1 MRPLRLEI
9 ENFTVYKGRHQIDF
23 GFLNFFVIKGKTGA
37 GKSSLVDALCYALF
51 GKVPRYGSKKAH
63 EWLISKGQKRMR
75 VALDFSVKGKNYR
88 IEREYTERGRSEF
101 RFYEEGIR
109 KPFRDSELEKYLESL
124 LRLDYET
131 FIKVIILPQN
141 QFDRFLKP
149 DNKSKRREILNSML
163 GISQMLSLIKEK
175 VSQEYGTLQ
184 AFLEEKNTW
193 YEALKDLS
201 YKDIDLIEAQMKSL
215 QEDYE
220 KLSKER
226 EKLNRILIS
235 CKERDELRK
244 RLEDLEERLERLK
257 EREKEMEEKRE
268 NLRLALEL
276 QPYKAKIDQW
286 EEKLKEEESLLR
298 EKSKV
303 EKNFLKYSEEKAI
316 VEEEFKKVEYEYR
329 YLDKYREEKDRKKD
343 VLQKISQYLELLKEK
358 ERVEEKIKVIGE
370 DLKNKRERKRDV
382 EERLE
387 RGNQLIKEVQEKIKE
402 YEERGIEEEIR
413 KVEVMKEQLRR
424 LETIKVEKEK
434 YNKEREETIRNLES
448 IEKEILEKEE
458 EYRKLKEEK
467 DILEKDIQKLREC
480 LREEVGLVEK
490 KAQLRSLLEKAKEVE
505 GIKEEEQ
512 RLGTQMEQKREEL
525 RSLDE
530 ELKKK
535 ELDFYAR
542 EIRERLEEGDICPV
556 CGAKVKALE
565 GERHAEDIK
574 LLVESLRR
582 KREELKEE
590 LLGYQARL
598 KELKRR
604 KEQIEVET
612 GGLQREEI
620 ERSLKDVEDK
630 LRGVQEGRRNLE
642 RKEKDWEYLR
652 KREEEFLQGINGR
665 KWEFERLK
673 EKIRGIEK
681 NIERLEEEEKTL
693 ISGLPEGAQE
703 RIKQIEEDY
712 KDLSSC
718 KEKEK
723 KYQQRLEEL
732 RNELSKVEIDLARLE
747 EEKKNLT
754 ITIEEKIEKLRL
766 LEEDI
771 GQKPTFDLK
780 EKLSKEIQSLEE
792 KIRKTKEDYERV
804 NKYLHKIALEEQSH
818 KTELKNIEENLRRIQ
833 DRKKELAKDL
843 YPIFERF
850 GDFER
855 VKDYLLDSN
864 SISLLQEEI
873 KNYERDKDV
882 LKQQRE
888 EALKKIQA
896 LASLP
901 TTEEV
906 EKQLGALDIRL
917 RENRETYGNLKER
930 LEQTKK
936 NLQEK
941 ERLQKEIE
949 ELKHKLE
956 LYGRL
961 KKDFTDNK
969 FPNYISQLMLSRLV
983 ERANYYFFK
992 FTWGQYSFE
1001 MADEDLQILDRN
1013 TKHNRPVSSLSG
1025 GETFLASLSLAFA
1038 VADILSK
1045 DAPLES
1051 LFIDEG
1057 FGSLDRETR
1066 ESLGEFF
1073 EHIKNSTNRMVGIIT
1088 HIEDIAEKFTQRIE
1102 VEKKGDYAKLRMVY

>member
-23 GFLNFFVIKGKTGA
+23 GPFNFFVIKGKTGA
-37 GKSSLVDALCYALF
+37 GKSSLIDALCYALF
-51 GKVPRYGSKKAH
+51 GKVPRHGGRRAH
-63 EWLISKGQKRMR
+63 EWLISKGQKHMR
-75 VALDFSVKGKNYR
+75 VAFDFSVRDKNYR

-101 RFYEEGIR
+101 RFYEEGIK
-109 KPFRDSELEKYLESL
+109 KPLRESELEKYLESL

-149 DNKSKRREILNSML
+149 DNRSRRREILNSML
-163 GISQMLSLIKEK
+163 GISQMLSAIKEK
-175 VSQEYGTLQ
+175 VSQEYATLQ
-184 AFLEEKNTW
+184 ASLEEKNTW
-193 YEALKDLS
+193 YEALKGLS
-201 YKDIDLIEAQMKSL
+201 SKDIDLIEAQMKSL

-220 KLSKER
+220 KLYKER
-226 EKLNRILIS
+226 EKLNHILIS

-257 EREKEMEEKRE
+257 EREREMEEKRE

-286 EEKLKEEESLLR
+286 EEKLKEEENFLR

-303 EKNFLKYSEEKAI
+303 EKSLLGYSEKKAI
-316 VEEEFKKVEYEYR
+316 AEEEFKKVEYEYKS
-329 YLDKYREEKDRKKD
+329 LDRYREEEDRKKD
-343 VLQKISQYLELLKEK
+343 ILQKVCQYLELLKEK
-358 ERVEEKIKVIGE
+358 EEVEERIKVIEE

-387 RGNQLIKEVQEKIKE
+387 RGNQLIKEVQEKIRE

-413 KVEVMKEQLRR
+413 KVEIMKEQLRR
-424 LETIKVEKEK
+424 LETIKVEREK
-434 YNKEREETIRNLES
+434 YNKEREETLRNLET

-467 DILEKDIQKLREC
+467 DNLEKDIQKLRES
-480 LREEVGLVEK
+480 LREEVDLVER
-490 KAQLRSLLEKAKEVE
+490 KAQLRNLLEKAKEVE
-505 GIKEEEQ
+505 EIKEEEE
-512 RLGTQMEQKREEL
+512 RLGQQIEQKREEL
-525 RSLDE
+525 RSLEE
-530 ELKKK
+530 ELKRK

-565 GERHAEDIK
+565 GEKHAEDVK

-604 KEQIEVET
+604 KEQIEVEI

-620 ERSLKDVEDK
+620 ERSLKDLEDK
-630 LRGVQEGRRNLE
+630 LREMQEGKRKLE

-652 KREEEFLQGINGR
+652 KREEELLQEISSR
-665 KWEFERLK
+665 KGELERLR

-681 NIERLEEEEKTL
+681 NIEKLEEEENTI
-693 ISGLPEGAQE
+693 ISGLPDGVEE
-703 RIKQIEEDY
+703 YIKQIEEDY
-712 KDLSSC
+712 KNLSSC
-718 KEKEK
+718 RDKER

-732 RNELSKVEIDLARLE
+732 RNELSKVEIDLARFE

-754 ITIEEKIEKLRL
+754 IIIEEKLERLRL
-766 LEEDI
+766 LEKDI

-792 KIRKTKEDYERV
+792 KIRKTKEDYERTS
-804 NKYLHKIALEEQSH
+804 KKLHEIALKEQIY

-873 KNYERDKDV
+873 KNYERDMDV

-888 EALKKIQA
+888 EALKRIEA
-896 LASLP
+896 LANLP
-901 TTEEV
+901 STEEV
-906 EKQLGALDIRL
+906 EKKLEALEIRL
-917 RENRETYGNLKER
+917 RENREAYGNLRER
-930 LEQTKK
+930 LEQIKK

-949 ELKHKLE
+949 ELRHKLE

-961 KKDFTDNK
+961 RRDFTDNR

-992 FTWGQYSFE
+992 FTSGQYSFE
-1001 MADEDLQILDRN
+1001 IADEDLWILDHN

-1057 FGSLDRETR
+1057 FGSLDKETR

-1088 HIEDIAEKFTQRIE
+1088 HVEDVAEKFNQRIE
-1102 VEKKGDYAKLRMVY
+1102 VEKKGDYAKLRVIY